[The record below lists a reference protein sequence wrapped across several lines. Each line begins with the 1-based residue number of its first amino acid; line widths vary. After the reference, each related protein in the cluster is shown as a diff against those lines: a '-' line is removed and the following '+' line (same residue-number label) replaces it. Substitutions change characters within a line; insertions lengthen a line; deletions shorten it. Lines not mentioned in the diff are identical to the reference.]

1 MRIIRSLKSIPSP
14 GSPVYLTMGNFDG
27 LHRGHRA
34 IIEKM
39 VAEARG
45 QGTIP
50 ALFTFYKH
58 PLTVLAPSKSPLII
72 TYFKQKMALL
82 EELGVEWVICILF
95 TREFADIGAEEFID
109 RVLHKTLKVRKIFT
123 GPTYS
128 FGKDRQGSPEL
139 LKARADRFGYSVQ
152 ILDAVEAEG
161 TISSSTIIR
170 QKILCGEVDQ
180 AQALLGRPYS
190 IRGRIVHG
198 TQKGK
203 GLGVHTATLCTRS
216 RLIPP
221 DGVYAINA
229 KVSGTTYLALANI
242 GHQPTYGA
250 NERAIEIHI
259 LEFDRDIYG
268 EPMEI
273 SFLKRIRPEKR
284 FESVDALR
292 MQIEEDIRL
301 VTAEY

>member
-1 MRIIRSLKSIPSP
+1 MRIIRSLKSIPPP
-14 GSPVYLTMGNFDG
+14 GSPVYLTLGNFDG
-27 LHRGHRA
+27 LHLGHRA

-39 VAEARG
+39 VGDARG
-45 QGTIP
+45 LGAIP

-58 PLTVLAPSKSPLII
+58 PLSVLAPTKSPLII
-72 TYFKQKMALL
+72 TPFKKKTALL
-82 EELGVEWVICILF
+82 KELGVEWVICIHF
-95 TREFADIGAEEFID
+95 TREFANIGAEEFIE
-109 RVLHKTLKVRKIFT
+109 RVLHKKLRVKKIFT
-123 GPTYS
+123 GPTYF
-128 FGKDRQGSPEL
+128 FGRDRQGSSEL

-152 ILDAVEAEG
+152 ILDAVEIEG
-161 TISSSTIIR
+161 TISSSTNIR
-170 QKILCGEVDQ
+170 QKIIEGQVDQ

-190 IRGRIVHG
+190 IHGRVVHG

-203 GLGVHTATLCTRS
+203 GLGIQTATLRTRS

-242 GHQPTYGA
+242 GHQPTYGPNA
-250 NERAIEIHI
+250 RAIEIHI
-259 LEFDRDIYG
+259 LEFNRDIYG

-273 SFLKRIRPEKR
+273 NFLKRIRPEKR

-301 VTAEY
+301 VSAEY